1 MRNPFFVLEQSIQD
15 LGLRITK
22 EVPLNLFFKKQ
33 SRCLKVGHKVN
44 IKGLKRIK
52 NSLGEKR
59 LVLLSEGVKH
69 PVVIANLQQEYPCLG
84 FNSEPTVF
92 DPIGDCA
99 WDTYESMVSG
109 RRYQKY
115 ALFRAKP
122 TLLHCF
128 INING
133 SILSKY
139 GFDAGNSQI
148 GKVIT
153 DYRGFAQ
160 SVVKE
165 LRADAIAA
173 NESLRKSEN
182 DRIALKLGVQHARK
196 LHPND
201 IVFDNMLQDT
211 LLDRCIFG
219 QQSVQ
224 LQLLSK
230 QLHLLLDIVFGH
242 VNSDSRIALR
252 SILMEHLQLTSID
265 VVNRSVELE
274 FLFNLLDY
282 NFMNQVHEYFQNHYM
297 FFSGRQEY
305 CFIPYKNSVFY
316 VPSDVYCPKQYFGF
330 KHQEKLVGHLNS
342 IYSSNYIVL
351 LKTLKI

>member
-1 MRNPFFVLEQSIQD
+1 MRDPFFILEQSIQD

-22 EVPLNLFFKKQ
+22 EVPLHLFFKKQ
-33 SRCLKVGHKVN
+33 GRCLEVGHKVST
-44 IKGLKRIK
+44 KGLKRIK
-52 NSLGEKR
+52 NALGEKR
-59 LVLLSEGVKH
+59 LVLLGGEVKY

-92 DPIGDCA
+92 DPIGNCL

-122 TLLHCF
+122 TLLQCF
-128 INING
+128 IDINE
-133 SILSKY
+133 SILTKY

-148 GKVIT
+148 RKVIT

-165 LRADAIAA
+165 LRADAVAA
-173 NESLRKSEN
+173 NESLRKSES
-182 DRIALKLGVQHARK
+182 DRIALKVGVQHARK

-211 LLDRCIFG
+211 LLNRCIFG
-219 QQSVQ
+219 HQSVQ

-230 QLHLLLDIVFGH
+230 QLHLLLDIVFGTI
-242 VNSDSRIALR
+242 NSDSRIALK
-252 SILMEHLQLTSID
+252 SILMKHLQLTSVD
-265 VVNRSVELE
+265 VVNCSVELE

-282 NFMNQVHEYFQNHYM
+282 NFMNQVLEYFQNRYI
-297 FFSGRQEY
+297 FFSGRQEC

-316 VPSDVYCPKQYFGF
+316 VPSDVYCPKRYFGF
-330 KHQEKLVGHLNS
+330 KDRQKLVKHLNS
-342 IYSSNYIVL
+342 IYCSKYIVL